1 VSKYTEVGLGRL
13 MWVEQSRYGDDW
25 RVYVRLDETFD
36 EGVIGQ
42 GATPNEALASA
53 WATVQLLE
61 QAIVKMIH
69 QPAALSLKS

>member
-1 VSKYTEVGLGRL
+1 MMSKYTEVGLGRL
-13 MWVEQSRYGDDW
+13 MSVEQTRNEDW
-25 RVYVRLDETFD
+25 YVYLRLDETFD

-42 GATPNEALASA
+42 GATPDEALASA

-69 QPAALSLKS
+69 QPSALSLKL